1 MENSNKINSLG
12 EVLNSLKKL
21 NHQPN
26 KKLGQNFLVDENIL
40 NFIVNASNISDQDTI
55 LEIGPGLGA
64 LTEKILLKSNNLV
77 CVEKDKKLYS
87 FLLNRF
93 SKLKII
99 NKDILKINPNQ
110 LAVKNSYKIISN
122 LPYSV
127 ASRIIIMF
135 AESNNS
141 PISMTLTIQKEVAER
156 LIASPNSKSY
166 GVLSILVSN
175 FYEIK
180 ILKNISPKCFFPSP
194 KVLSSVIFL
203 KKRNTPL
210 VDKKLFSIF
219 KKIVKYSF
227 TQRRK
232 QLGTSLRNLGL
243 KNLESSFMNA
253 TFSLKDRPENLSVS
267 QWVEIAKIYRNQ
279 SL

>member
-1 MENSNKINSLG
+1 MENQKKINSLG

-21 NHQPN
+21 KHQPD

-40 NFIVNASNISDQDTI
+40 NFIIDASDISDQDTI

-93 SKLKII
+93 SVLKII
-99 NKDILKINPNQ
+99 NKDILKINPNE
-110 LAVKNSYKIISN
+110 LAIKNSYKIISN

-180 ILKNISPKCFFPSP
+180 ILKIISPKCFFPSP
-194 KVLSSVIFL
+194 KVFSSVVLL
-203 KKRNTPL
+203 KKRNIINKSFSVRSTFPL
-210 VDKKLFSIF
+210 IKIKIF
-219 KKIVKYSF
+219 F
-227 TQRRK
+227 
-232 QLGTSLRNLGL
+232 
-243 KNLESSFMNA
+243 
-253 TFSLKDRPENLSVS
+253 
-267 QWVEIAKIYRNQ
+267 
-279 SL
+279 

>member
-1 MENSNKINSLG
+1 MENQKKINSLG

-21 NHQPN
+21 KHQPD

-40 NFIVNASNISDQDTI
+40 NFIIDASDISDQDTI

-77 CVEKDKKLYS
+77 CVEKDKKLYT

-93 SKLKII
+93 STLKII
-99 NKDILKINPNQ
+99 NKDILKINPNE
-110 LAVKNSYKIISN
+110 LAVKNSFKIISN

-127 ASRIIIMF
+127 ASRVIIMF

-180 ILKNISPKCFFPSP
+180 ILKNINPNCFFPSP
-194 KVLSSVIFL
+194 KVLSSVVFL
-203 KKRNTPL
+203 ETRNAPL
-210 VDKKLFSIF
+210 VEEKLFLIF
-219 KKIVKYSF
+219 KKIVKFSF

-243 KNLESSFMNA
+243 KNLETSFMNA
-253 TFSLKDRPENLSVS
+253 TFSLKNRPENLSIS
-267 QWVEIAKIYRNQ
+267 QWVEIAMIYRNQ